1 MSSTRLTH
9 PVLLA
14 VTAGALFAGGAGA
27 GVALYAESQPAAAP
41 TVVKQVVTGASDVA
55 STSTSGES
63 VNSIYKNVSPGIV
76 EITVDEGSSAG
87 SFPNGQSNGQ
97 SSQALGTGWVY
108 DKNGDIVTDEHVVA
122 GATSIHVTF
131 QDGTTVPAT
140 LVGSDGSTDVAV
152 IKVNVDSSKLH
163 PQTVGDSAGVQVG
176 DGVVAIGSPFGLAE
190 SVTSGIVSQLHRQIT
205 SPDNFP
211 INNAIQTDAA
221 INHGNSGG
229 VLLNMSGQV
238 IGMTA
243 QIESE
248 GGGSDGVGFAIP
260 SNTVKQIADELIANG
275 HATHA
280 YLGVGVLTVPSGV
293 ASQLHMAAGVEV
305 TQVRSGTGAKKAGLK
320 AATGTGT
327 ANGSEFPT
335 GGDVITAVNGTAIHS
350 ASGLESAIA
359 GYKPGDTVTL
369 TISRGGS
376 TQSVSVTLG
385 SRPS

>member
-14 VTAGALFAGGAGA
+14 VTAGALIAGGAGA
-27 GVALYAESQPAAAP
+27 GVAVYAESQPAAAP
-41 TVVKQVVTGASDVA
+41 TVVKQVVAGATNAAD
-55 STSTSGES
+55 TSSAGDS
-63 VNSIYKNVSPGIV
+63 VNQIYKNVSPGVV

-87 SFPNGQSNGQ
+87 SFPNGQSGGQ
-97 SSQALGTGWVY
+97 AQALGTGWVY
-108 DKNGDIVTDEHVVA
+108 NSNGDIVTDEHVVA
-122 GATSIHVTF
+122 GATSIHVTL

-140 LVGSDGSTDVAV
+140 LVGADGSTDVAV
-152 IKVNVDSSKLH
+152 IHINVPSSELH
-163 PQTVGDSAGVQVG
+163 PQTVGDSSGVQVG

-211 INNAIQTDAA
+211 INDAIQTDAA

-229 VLLNMSGQV
+229 VLLNMQGQV

-243 QIESE
+243 QIESQ

-280 YLGVGVLTVPSGV
+280 YLGVGVVTVPSG
-293 ASQLHMAAGVEV
+293 ATSQLHLAAGVEV
-305 TQVRSGTGAKKAGLK
+305 TQVRKGTGAAKAGLK
-320 AATGTGT
+320 AATGTGSV
-327 ANGSEFPT
+327 NGSSFPT
-335 GGDVITAVNGTAIHS
+335 GGDVITAVNGTSVKS
-350 ASGLESAIA
+350 ASELEAAIA
-359 GYKPGDTVTL
+359 GNKPGDTVTL